1 MTPDQ
6 IGLVEQ
12 SFQMVRPM
20 KGQVGGFFY
29 RRLFEIAPETALLF
43 DGVNMTSQSLKLMA
57 TLNLF
62 VGLLRKPANLRAAAA
77 ELAER
82 HTHYGVKREDY
93 APFGEALL
101 WTLAQCLG
109 AAFDDET
116 RAAWQAAYA
125 ELAGAMAPAGDASEF
140 AAAAG

>member
-20 KGQVGGFFY
+20 KGQVGGFFFS
-29 RRLFEIAPETALLF
+29 RLFETAPSAQPLF
-43 DGVNMTSQSLKLMA
+43 RRANMTSQSLKLMA

-62 VGLLRKPANLRAAAA
+62 IRLLRTPEGLRAAAR
-77 ELAER
+77 ELGQR
-82 HTHYGVKREDY
+82 HIGYGARPEHYQAFR
-93 APFGEALL
+93 EALL
-101 WTLAQCLG
+101 WTLGQCLG

-116 RAAWQAAYA
+116 RDAWSAAYDLIA
-125 ELAGAMAPAGDASEF
+125 EAMISADATSELVTT
-140 AAAAG
+140 G